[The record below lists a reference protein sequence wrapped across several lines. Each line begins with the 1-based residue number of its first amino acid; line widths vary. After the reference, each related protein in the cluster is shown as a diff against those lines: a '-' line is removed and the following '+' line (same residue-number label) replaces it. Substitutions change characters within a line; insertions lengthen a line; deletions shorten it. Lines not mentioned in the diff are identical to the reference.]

1 MTPGQYNLQKYFWDH
16 TENASDTFKLRRL
29 IEYASFPDLIKLPFD
44 FVKTN
49 LNAIDTARLRT
60 SQTRIRFIGRMK
72 GVIDDCQTWD
82 DAVFKIAGIK

>member
-1 MTPGQYNLQKYFWDH
+1 MTPGKYNLQKYFWDH

-49 LNAIDTARLRT
+49 LNGIDISRLRT
-60 SQTRIRFIGRMK
+60 SQTRVRFIERMK
-72 GVIDDCQTWD
+72 GVIDDCRTWD
-82 DAVFKIAGIK
+82 DAVFKISGIK